1 MIYKRADGAE
11 ISIKQVPKGRGHV
24 YEVKPLHQLGSLPP
38 TQLPSITTILREAD
52 GSAVNPIARWSVKK
66 ALEHIAFQQSNQGKT
81 IKESWDGAVLAPSK
95 ELELAGN
102 KGTAIHKSFERY
114 LVGGW
119 EKGTVVP
126 KDLDYDEAMWEH
138 NQGVHASHPTY
149 IYIDAMQE
157 GFRRIARWIERQGYE
172 LVGTELPV
180 YDHNLQVA
188 GTIDL
193 LLSDKK
199 ETLYVCDLK
208 TGTNIYKKDGMQI
221 GAYLGC
227 LVSMMQQG
235 IQLWDGFSDDM
246 PQLDRVK
253 VGGSVIHLRN
263 PEKSK
268 KKYVEG
274 WEKKPKLKI
283 HHLNEDMIS
292 NIGFISANALWS
304 LNKKSKFEV
313 ERL

>member
-24 YEVKPLHQLGSLPP
+24 YEVKPLNQLGSLPP

-52 GSAVNPIARWSVKK
+52 GSAVNPIARWSVKH
-66 ALEHIAFQQSNQGKT
+66 ALKSAMNTSHNDTGFDYDE
-81 IKESWDGAVLAPSK
+81 AVLAPSK

-126 KDLDYDEAMWEH
+126 KDLDYDEAMLEH
-138 NQGVHASHPTY
+138 NEGIHASHPTF
-149 IYIDAMQE
+149 IYIEAMEE

-180 YDHNLQVA
+180 YDHTLQVA

-208 TGTNIYKKDGMQI
+208 TGTNIYKKDGMKI

-246 PQLDRVK
+246 TQLDRVK

-283 HHLNEDMIS
+283 HHLNEDLIS